1 MSSLWIFKPKAIE
14 RIIAELKE
22 ASPSNAQFTYDA
34 EYNWFH
40 VICHPDDAKS
50 IQQSFSHITH
60 EIEDEAFD
68 QNEDNMLT
76 PEGVLQENFET
87 DLISLVHISGT
98 EAEALKALAFP
109 ERFAQFSHKAIWDK
123 LDSEQDRFGSE
134 PLTIHHIVTETG
146 YTQLESDTGAIISFT
161 PSGTLVYLGANN
173 QESIDEIQQRLDVLL
188 ELKKTAQPQP
198 EHLLFAEDYVEK
210 KLPEFTAD
218 TRYMVNINPK
228 LASTTLLDR
237 LKVQDLQGMYTKI
250 YEEGCS
256 IRLCTYDWDLNCH
269 LSLLGPPII
278 GRSSRKYIFTNRPIA
293 TPKDVEGSFVAANPQ
308 PPIALAMPAT
318 PATPD
323 PPVVTLVTTQV
334 DQHVDP
340 TITPAT
346 YRASSKEE
354 KVTKW
359 IESIP
364 DNAGIISYPGSPE
377 GVTQAS
383 QVFGTIRSGSVAQ
396 TDSELPGKDTL
407 PVPDDLI
414 DLETNTAQIP
424 QPKPAGHEQTIVSQT
439 LEEVNPE
446 DLARRFEKLVALLSN
461 TTPKLPLDAQFNG
474 AYDMTVGTS
483 HFPGL
488 QSLLEMEK
496 KTSSADQTPGSGA
509 RRTASESL
517 IELFPSGSGSGPSG
531 SPGASITWSMSP
543 LVPQTV
549 SKTTNLGRSATR
561 SDSFVGVLPTSS
573 STPTTPT
580 PLVKVVERDETDAH
594 RFRRY
599 LESGANAFETM
610 NQQAKSKKIVPSPG
624 KENTTWVEKSPPT
637 FTEEINAA
645 ITRLLATGPY
655 LRGRVSVT
663 AEFGRAILL
672 KMDPSG
678 LSYNASRSP
687 SNGWRKTVLMDHLNS
702 LMTKDETFQF
712 TTILGTFAADVDG
725 MINTRDKDNC
735 LWKENPTSSWTV
747 YSFHCFSISPPG
759 RFIVDITDDLT
770 SGFSYKLRRYT
781 RRLGFNG
788 NVAVCVHGLLRNW
801 DLRIKL
807 SHDEDEFNE
816 QLFSTFAR
824 ALIDSLRI
832 SRNTEGPSGLELQF
846 PLKGNFG
853 VIIRDVRVITKWRY
867 LSPDS
872 RSALD
877 VSEVEQLEV
886 EPVGGGAFHTGGG
899 NQSAQS
905 ARSWTLETA
914 KMKKDEGEFPR
925 WYEASITSTRAEA
938 LFLQNKPLRLGQ
950 KAKWDANTLLE
961 QHIFEDIFGPALQML
976 KTMDHVG
983 GNDNSNIMKKVKM
996 NIPRRNNPE
1005 PVVPGNILVTRR
1017 TPLTKKERKRALNSL
1032 PEVSDSFPTE
1042 SDNGSAQSRPF
1053 W

>member
-1 MSSLWIFKPKAIE
+1 MEHISRTEWYMSSLWIFKPKAIE

-188 ELKKTAQPQP
+188 ELKPQP

-354 KVTKW
+354 K
-359 IESIP
+359 
-364 DNAGIISYPGSPE
+364 
-377 GVTQAS
+377 
-383 QVFGTIRSGSVAQ
+383 
-396 TDSELPGKDTL
+396 
-407 PVPDDLI
+407 
-414 DLETNTAQIP
+414 IP

-474 AYDMTVGTS
+474 AYDMTWLWQWPFR
-483 HFPGL
+483 FPRRIYY
-488 QSLLEMEK
+488 LEHEPAG
-496 KTSSADQTPGSGA
+496 SSDGFENDQSGA
-509 RRTASESL
+509 FGDT
-517 IELFPSGSGSGPSG
+517 
-531 SPGASITWSMSP
+531 
-543 LVPQTV
+543 
-549 SKTTNLGRSATR
+549 K
-561 SDSFVGVLPTSS
+561 
-573 STPTTPT
+573 
-580 PLVKVVERDETDAH
+580 
-594 RFRRY
+594 RY